1 MNTDQ
6 TGAIIDSGPSDW
18 QIVQQD
24 EHGVASIELSGR
36 WVGETPGRVQLRL
49 VREDN
54 SVPVTPALDWRDAKT
69 MTDGTWK
76 ATLKKI
82 PAGGLYRLETR
93 YNPKSNLQGEW
104 SPRGDMRHFLGVGD
118 LWVIAGQSNSA
129 GYGRGPVVDPPTLG
143 VHLFRNSEQ
152 WALATHP
159 LNESTDTKH
168 GVNREGANSG
178 HSPYLHF
185 GRLVQQ
191 EMGFPIGLVQT
202 ALGGSPL
209 IAWNPTETKEAVLY
223 QNMLHCI
230 ELVGGKVQGVLWY
243 QGESD
248 TGIAQSATYEKR
260 FVQTVQAWRKAL
272 GQRDL
277 AVITVQLGRVHV
289 IADDA
294 EHGATH
300 RGWSQVREAQRQVT
314 KKIDG
319 VMVVPALDLPLSDHI
334 HISAAGN
341 MTLGARIAW
350 AALGGVYKKEFDYL
364 SPDLQTARAI
374 SSKKSIELSFSPV
387 TSRMGTTNPTA
398 HSFGVEDDNGP
409 IEITEVV
416 YPGNSKILLRLVR
429 ALGSNTKVHG
439 GFGCDPAT
447 LPADMERQMP
457 MLAFYGMPV
466 E

>member
-1 MNTDQ
+1 MSIDQ
-6 TGAIIDSGPSDW
+6 TGAIIESGPSDW
-18 QIVQQD
+18 QILQQD
-24 EHGVASIELSGR
+24 EQGFARMEVSGR
-36 WVGETPGRVQLRL
+36 WVGEAPGQVQLRL

-54 SVPVTPALDWRDAKT
+54 SLPVTPGLNWSNAQT

-76 ATLKKI
+76 ATLRKI
-82 PAGGLYRLETR
+82 PSGGLYRLETR
-93 YNPKSNLQGEW
+93 YNPKSKPEREW
-104 SPRGDMRHFLGVGD
+104 SPRGDFRHFLGVGD

-159 LNESTDTKH
+159 LNDSTDTRH
-168 GVNREGANSG
+168 VVNREGANSG

-185 GRLVQQ
+185 GRMVQQ

-209 IAWNPTETKEAVLY
+209 RAWNPSEPGESPLY
-223 QNMLHCI
+223 DNMLHCI
-230 ELVGGKVQGVLWY
+230 GLVGGSVRGILWY

-248 TGIAQSATYEKR
+248 TGTAESATYEKR
-260 FVQTVQAWRKAL
+260 FVQTVQAWREAL

-277 AVITVQLGRVHV
+277 AVLTVQLSRVHA

-294 EHGATH
+294 MH
-300 RGWSQVREAQRQVT
+300 RGWSQVREAQRQVP
-314 KKIDG
+314 KKLAD
-319 VMVVPALDLPLSDHI
+319 VVVVPTLDLPLTDHI
-334 HISAAGN
+334 HISSAGN
-341 MTLGARIAW
+341 MTLGERLAW
-350 AALGGVYKKEFDYL
+350 SALGGVYKKEFDHL
-364 SPDLQTARAI
+364 SPDLQTVRAI
-374 SSKKSIELSFSPV
+374 DSRKSIELSFSPV
-387 TSRMGTTNPTA
+387 TSRMGTINPTA
-398 HSFGVEDDNGP
+398 RSFHVEDDNGP
-409 IEITEVV
+409 VEITEAV
-416 YPGNSKILLRLVR
+416 YPGGSTILLRLARTPGGGAV
-429 ALGSNTKVHG
+429 VHG

-457 MLAFYGMPV
+457 MLAFYGVPV